1 MENMLLQAEIKALQG
16 GNFQVVASTGDVDR
30 MGDTIN
36 PEGWFLTN
44 FRKNPVM
51 LWGHDSS
58 IPAVARA
65 ERVWVEDKKLMVNG
79 VFAPTP
85 FAQELRM
92 LVENGFL
99 STVSV
104 GFLPLKLNEKGNI
117 EIEGKMYSRMTE
129 DEIKKSVYDNEYGMK
144 FDKQE
149 LLEVSWVNVPALPQA
164 LVSARKEGL
173 VLMTKALESLQPKEE
188 AVEVNQDN
196 IQEIIKAVTNKLEV
210 KEGKVLSAKTKAL
223 IKKSI
228 SAMGE
233 AMSGLESLL
242 SVDEEEK
249 EIVAEVKAEETIVP
263 EPEKRSQNR
272 EVVKRVSPELR
283 HLRIA
288 YKAIEEVIIKEKN
301 RVK

>member
-1 MENMLLQAEIKALQG
+1 MENILLQAEVKALQG

-65 ERVWVEDKKLMVNG
+65 EKVWVEDKKLMVNG
-79 VFAPTP
+79 VFAPTQ

-117 EIEGKMYSRMTE
+117 DIEGKMYSRMTE

-164 LVSARKEGL
+164 LVTARKEGL
-173 VLMTKALESLQPKEE
+173 TLMTKALESLEKKDGDKCEECGKEE
-188 AVEVNQDN
+188 AIPE
-196 IQEIIKAVTNKLEV
+196 A
-210 KEGKVLSAKTKAL
+210 KEGKVLSAKTVSS

-233 AMSGLESLL
+233 AISGLESLL
-242 SVDEEEK
+242 AIAEEEK
-249 EIVAEVKAEETIVP
+249 EILPEVKAVETIVP

-272 EVVKRVSPELR
+272 EVAKRVSPELR

-288 YKAIEEVIIKEKN
+288 YKAIEEVIKKEKI